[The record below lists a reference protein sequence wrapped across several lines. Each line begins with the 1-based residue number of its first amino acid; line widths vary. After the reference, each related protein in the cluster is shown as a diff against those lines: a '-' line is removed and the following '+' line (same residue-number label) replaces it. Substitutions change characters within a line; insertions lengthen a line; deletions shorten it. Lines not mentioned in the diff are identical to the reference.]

1 MEKVDIK
8 NIAGSVMSGISEIK
22 KIATD
27 YPSTWNTFPTAIYRT
42 VNNPHFVDGSG
53 EELQTK
59 WSITIELYSKSS
71 LTTIVNN
78 IVEQFGDIGFT
89 GTQRDANTADLKR
102 VIIELSAIVD
112 NKTKYVYSK

>member
-1 MEKVDIK
+1 MEKVNIK
-8 NIAGSVMSGISEIK
+8 VATVSILSGISEIK
-22 KIATD
+22 KVATD

-42 VNNPHFVDGSG
+42 ANTSHFVDSSG

-71 LTTIVNN
+71 LTSITNN
-78 IVEQFGDIGFT
+78 IIEQFGDIGFT

-102 VIIELSAIVD
+102 VIIDLSAIVD

>member
-1 MEKVDIK
+1 MERVNIKVATFSIL
-8 NIAGSVMSGISEIK
+8 NGISEIK
-22 KIATD
+22 KVAPD
-27 YPSTWNTFPTAIYRT
+27 YPSTWNDFPTAIYRT
-42 VNNPHFVDGSG
+42 VNTPHFVDGSG

-71 LTTIVNN
+71 LTTIVNSV
-78 IVEQFGDIGFT
+78 IEQFGDIGFT

>member
-1 MEKVDIK
+1 MERVNIKV
-8 NIAGSVMSGISEIK
+8 ATVSVLNGISEIK
-22 KIATD
+22 KVTTD

-59 WSITIELYSKSS
+59 WTVTIELYSKSS

-78 IVEQFGDIGFT
+78 IIEQFGDIGFT

>member
-1 MEKVDIK
+1 MERVDIK

-22 KIATD
+22 KIAMD

-42 VNNPHFVDGSG
+42 ANNPHFVDGSG
-53 EELQTK
+53 DEIQTK

-78 IVEQFGDIGFT
+78 VIEQFGDIGFT

>member
-1 MEKVDIK
+1 MERVNIKVVT
-8 NIAGSVMSGISEIK
+8 GSVLNSISEIK
-22 KIATD
+22 KVASD
-27 YPSTWNTFPTAIYRT
+27 YPSTWNNFPIAIYRT
-42 VNNPHFVDGSG
+42 VNIPYFVDGSG

-59 WSITIELYSKSS
+59 WSVTIELYSKNS

-78 IVEQFGDIGFT
+78 IIEQFGNIGFT

-112 NKTKYVYSK
+112 NKTKYVYSI

>member
-1 MEKVDIK
+1 MEKVNIK
-8 NIAGSVMSGISEIK
+8 VATVSVLSGISEIK
-22 KIATD
+22 KVATD
-27 YPSTWNTFPTAIYRT
+27 YPSTWNDFPTAIYRT
-42 VNNPHFVDGSG
+42 VSNPHFVDGSG

-78 IVEQFGDIGFT
+78 IIEQFGDIGFT

>member
-1 MEKVDIK
+1 MTLRFKD
-8 NIAGSVMSGISEIK
+8 NI
-22 KIATD
+22 
-27 YPSTWNTFPTAIYRT
+27 RT

-78 IVEQFGDIGFT
+78 VIEQFGDIGFT

>member
-1 MEKVDIK
+1 MERVNIKV
-8 NIAGSVMSGISEIK
+8 ATFSVLSGISEIK
-22 KIATD
+22 KVVTD
-27 YPSTWNTFPTAIYRT
+27 YPSTWNDFPTAIYRT

-59 WSITIELYSKSS
+59 WSVTIELYSKSS

-78 IVEQFGDIGFT
+78 VIEQFGDIGFT

>member
-1 MEKVDIK
+1 MGVERNFKQNGQSQLNYI
-8 NIAGSVMSGISEIK
+8 
-22 KIATD
+22 
-27 YPSTWNTFPTAIYRT
+27 
-42 VNNPHFVDGSG
+42 
-53 EELQTK
+53 
-59 WSITIELYSKSS
+59 KSS

-78 IVEQFGDIGFT
+78 IIEQFGDIGFT

>member
-1 MEKVDIK
+1 MERVNIKV
-8 NIAGSVMSGISEIK
+8 GTVSVLNGISEIK
-22 KIATD
+22 KVATD
-27 YPSTWNTFPTAIYRT
+27 YPSTWNDFPTAIYRT

-78 IVEQFGDIGFT
+78 IIEQFGDIGFT